1 MTHEELIERL
11 AAVAQS
17 FGAIVEEMRAITSAL
32 ASDPTVTIIPD
43 LPAPTGLYL

>member
-17 FGAIVEEMRAITSAL
+17 FGAIVEEMRAITTAL
-32 ASDPTVTIIPD
+32 AADETTQIVPD
-43 LPAPTGLYL
+43 LPAPGLYL